1 MEKYAR
7 KCDVT
12 GRGMNHGYVV
22 MDGEQHFSEQKYLID
37 WLRSRGGSEGLS
49 DEFLLNES
57 FDLDEWYFTEW
68 QEVDEDSWFDADG
81 NEYRMVDGKQ
91 YQIKNKVSASAFLE
105 WYFDDETPQFEACNM
120 VDALMSTGQYSI
132 TARELFNRCGYIPQH
147 ICYDCPPLDQINYTY
162 AEYLPSEVE
171 FIDDVTNFE

>member
-37 WLRSRGGSEGLS
+37 WLRSRMGSEGLS

-57 FDLDEWYFTEW
+57 FDLDEWYYTEW
-68 QEVDEDSWFDADG
+68 QEVDED
-81 NEYRMVDGKQ
+81 
-91 YQIKNKVSASAFLE
+91 L
-105 WYFDDETPQFEACNM
+105 
-120 VDALMSTGQYSI
+120 
-132 TARELFNRCGYIPQH
+132 
-147 ICYDCPPLDQINYTY
+147 
-162 AEYLPSEVE
+162 
-171 FIDDVTNFE
+171 